1 MKIKNKFML
10 IGISALGLVSL
21 ASCGDDKSNVESIK
35 IDNLEYREIGI
46 SENQGGDPSNP
57 YNYDSGP
64 TIKYVNNKNE
74 LDLEIY
80 LGFPRGY
87 LFGVE
92 FDLLYDDSLTID
104 EDQEITLTLYRNI
117 GWHGEPTTSE
127 IKITEPITTEIY
139 SFKEKLGYFING
151 EFNRDSR
158 NIKCEDVVTIEEL
171 NKNYYDIGSETVRT
185 LGDNGE
191 LYYTKSFNY
200 CIVGYYFT
208 LSCDETDYI
217 KYIKNDTHNQCKK
230 SEDGLFNPFD
240 VREKYN
246 DVNKIRF
253 QASSFTLEKL
263 DDDSIAT
270 FWYDKDGKHYY

>member
-1 MKIKNKFML
+1 MKMKNKFML

-21 ASCGDDKSNVESIK
+21 ASCGDDKSNVESIT

-87 LFGVE
+87 LSGVE
-92 FDLLYDDSLTID
+92 FDLLYDDSLTVD

-117 GWHGEPTTSE
+117 AWHGTPKSKD

-151 EFNRDSR
+151 EFNKNSR
-158 NIKCEDVVTIEEL
+158 NIKYEDVVTIDEL
-171 NKNYYDIGSETVRT
+171 NKNYYECSTKLVRI
-185 LGDNGE
+185 LGDDDE
-191 LYYTKSFNY
+191 VYYVKDLNY

-208 LSCDETDYI
+208 LSCDENDYI

-240 VREKYN
+240 VHEKYN
-246 DVNKIRF
+246 DVNKISF
-253 QASSFTLEKL
+253 GGSSIFLEKI
-263 DDDSIAT
+263 DDKIVT
-270 FWYDKDGKHYY
+270 FWSNDDGVHYY